1 MDGDGLGEALDA
13 AAKHAAAWL
22 DSVPERRVPASAT
35 VDEVLAA
42 LTTELPAEP
51 STPLQVIEEL
61 QHACEPGLTA
71 MPSGRFFGF
80 VIGGTHPAA
89 LAADW
94 LVSAWDQNA
103 GMRLVTPS
111 TSAVEEL
118 AARWVLDLLGLPDDA
133 GVGFVT
139 GATTANFT
147 CLAAAR
153 DSVLRARDWDVG
165 ARGLAGGPAVRVL
178 AGEEAHMSVDLA
190 LRYLGLGQPETV
202 EADEQGRMRPDA
214 LRVALAGAP
223 AVPTIVVLQAGNIHS
238 GAFDPFTELVTTAH
252 EAGAWVHVDGA
263 FGLFAAASSTHRH
276 LTSGMSAADSWATD
290 AHKTLNVPY
299 DCGIAL
305 VRDALALRAAMG
317 HEPAPYLIT
326 DEAGDP
332 YEKVPEMSRR
342 ARSIPVWAVLRALGR
357 RGVEDLV
364 DGLVDR
370 ARAFAAGLA
379 DVPGA
384 TVLNDVVFTQVT
396 AAMEDDETT
405 SRTVD
410 AVLRDG
416 AVWISGSRWHDRA
429 VLRASMSNWSTTPAD
444 VEAAVDAVRR
454 ARASLT

>member
-1 MDGDGLGEALDA
+1 MDGDGRGEALDA

-22 DSVPERRVPASAT
+22 DSVPERRVPAGAT

-42 LTTELPAEP
+42 LTTQLPTEP

-61 QHACEPGLTA
+61 QHACDPGLTA

-103 GMRLVTPS
+103 GMRSVTPA

-153 DSVLRARDWDVG
+153 DSVLRAHDWDVG
-165 ARGLAGGPAVRVL
+165 ARGLAGGPTVRVL

-190 LRYLGLGQPETV
+190 LRYLGLGRPETV
-202 EADEQGRMRPDA
+202 AADEEGRMRPDA
-214 LRVALAGAP
+214 LRAALAGTP
-223 AVPTIVVLQAGNIHS
+223 PVPTIVVLQAGDIHS

-263 FGLFAAASSTHRH
+263 FGLFAAASSRHRH
-276 LTSGMSAADSWATD
+276 LTSGMAAADSWATD

-305 VRDALALRAAMG
+305 VRDARTLRAAMG

-326 DEAGDP
+326 DDAGDP
-332 YEKVPEMSRR
+332 YEKVPELSRR
-342 ARSIPVWAVLRALGR
+342 ARSVPVWAVLRALGR

-364 DGLVDR
+364 DGLVDH

-410 AVLRDG
+410 AVLREG

-444 VEAAVDAVRR
+444 VEAAVAAVRR